1 MKLLIMPRSIDQAV
15 SLIEH
20 IDGMIVG
27 LKNMSVNMP
36 SYYSYDEIVR
46 FVNIAKKFNKEIFVS
61 LNKNMFNSSLN
72 IIVVARA
79 GAAKKGF
86 KEIESAFLHLLKL
99 HGVLTEG
106 EVSKDANN

>member
-61 LNKNMFNSSLN
+61 LNKNMFNEDLSGENLITYPIN
-72 IIVVARA
+72 
-79 GAAKKGF
+79 
-86 KEIESAFLHLLKL
+86 KEFDIKMQ
-99 HGVLTEG
+99 
-106 EVSKDANN
+106 N